1 MNKIPTTSSE
11 PKKQTMITLSVT
23 SVRTKAQNTNTT
35 FEKVAEICASAEHA
49 AKIERIWNLIQKKAG
64 KKNIAEAKDALGWII
79 PTGFCATG
87 HADETLENYTGIVCI
102 DIDGNKETPEKAVE
116 SRRAFEMLERAIIE
130 AQKKGHFQHV
140 IAVGISPSRCGFK
153 AFVQTDAECKQK
165 HYAAAAAAMAWF
177 KKEMENAG
185 IKLPEDAQYD
195 NCTKTL
201 SQPHYLPASMTVF
214 SATGCVH
221 VKNVN
226 ESQNGTKKE
235 GILRA
240 YEPPSIQ
247 DISKA
252 DPKAVRAHKRLIAAN
267 AGASIS
273 GYSNYLRFLAA
284 YIALFGKEIGPALAV
299 ELLSQSPAFQ
309 KSDFRK
315 KIQTKIKS
323 LNVLK
328 TAGTWLLDYAEKFK
342 QPAIQLP
349 KGIYLA
355 DLLEKNN
362 WLNAEFFANRAIVC
376 PTGAGKTWAI
386 IKLSQKTPVVF
397 CAPTRAL
404 AAQAAK
410 DAGGIVWYGGNKDKQ
425 TLADALANN
434 FIATTYHSLPDLLMN
449 GQGLVE
455 KRLLII
461 DEAHNLA
468 VSASEGYMLPV
479 VEKLIACTDFFDNI
493 TTLTATPVSHWL
505 NKKRYMDTIE
515 FTTEQKRIKAAAIQV
530 QNDATLTE
538 VAAAIAQKAVK
549 NEEQVIVYLNDKG
562 RRLLKMQALL
572 DEYGINFA
580 TLNADEKDSED
591 YAALVELGKLNAP
604 VVVATSVIKEGVSVR
619 GCNKIRYICVGGC
632 GEVEVQQLCARAR
645 GAEHIALDVIY
656 RKDNGNEKTF
666 DNEAVLRKITSMT
679 ANAVRELNQITVCAA
694 DGQILS
700 AVAPKNIKFNQETQR
715 WEENNVVA
723 YNIAYN
729 QACAYYRGN
738 IKALANATKEWAD
751 WVFEKWNENVLKTT
765 NENVIQK
772 IDEIGQHYAEG
783 LQECIT
789 PKAVERLRRKGG
801 GWALAA
807 RVVNTLAQQLSG
819 AVEIGR
825 KIALDLLAD
834 CRNAAKAKHLATQI
848 MVWQAIWCSA
858 ETPLRNTMLYICEKW
873 KGVHDL
879 QKVCESI
886 MAIAKSNLGLTMD
899 EKQCKKLIKA
909 LFDVE
914 YLHGGKRQTVRLTM
928 ASIKLGV
935 YYSEIVAAA
944 DKRLLEEKDIFKWLN
959 DWENNSSGL
968 GAVG

>member
-1 MNKIPTTSSE
+1 MIT
-11 PKKQTMITLSVT
+11 ITLSKT
-23 SVRTKAQNTNTT
+23 SVRSKAQNSQSS
-35 FEKVAEICASAEHA
+35 FEEIAKICDSPEHA
-49 AKIERIWNLIQKKAG
+49 AKIERIWNLIQKNAG

-79 PTGFCATG
+79 TTGFCAAG
-87 HADETLENYTGIVCI
+87 HADETLENYTGVVCI
-102 DIDGNKETPEKAVE
+102 DIDGDKETPEKATK
-116 SRRAFEMLERAIIE
+116 SRLAFETLFKNIME
-130 AQKKGHFQHV
+130 AQKKGRFQ
-140 IAVGISPSRCGFK
+140 AVVAIGISPSRCGLK
-153 AFVQTDAECKQK
+153 AFVQTDATRKQN
-165 HYAAAAAAMAWF
+165 HHAAAACALAWF
-177 KKEMENAG
+177 KKEMEAAG
-185 IKLPEDAQYD
+185 VKLPEGAQYD

-201 SQPHYLPASMTVF
+201 SQPHYLPATLTVF
-214 SATGCVH
+214 ANTESVN
-221 VKNVN
+221 VRSVN
-226 ESQNGTKKE
+226 ENQNGTKKE
-235 GILRA
+235 GIFRA
-240 YEPPSIQ
+240 YEPPAIQ
-247 DISKA
+247 DAKA
-252 DPKAVRAHKRLIAAN
+252 DQRAVRAHKRLIEAN
-267 AGASIS
+267 AGAWIS

-284 YIALFGKEIGPALAV
+284 YIGLFGKEIGPALAV
-299 ELLSQSPAFQ
+299 ELLNQSQAFQ
-309 KSDFRK
+309 KSEFRK
-315 KIQTKIKS
+315 KMSAKVKS
-323 LNVLK
+323 LSVLK
-328 TAGTWLLDYAEKFK
+328 TAGTWLLDYAEKVK
-342 QPAIQLP
+342 QPAVQLP
-349 KGIYLA
+349 KGTYLA

-376 PTGAGKTWAI
+376 PTGTGKTWAI

-449 GQGLVE
+449 GQGMIE

-493 TTLTATPVSHWL
+493 ATLTATPVSHWL

-515 FTTEQKRIKAAAIQV
+515 FATEQKRIKARAIQV
-530 QNDATLTE
+530 HNDATLTE
-538 VAAAIAQKAVK
+538 VAAAVAQKAVK
-549 NEEQVIVYLNDKG
+549 NSEQVIIYLNDKG

-572 DEYGINFA
+572 NEYGINFA

-591 YAALVELGKLNAP
+591 YAALIELGKLNAP

-632 GEVEVQQLCARAR
+632 GDVEVQQLCARAR
-645 GAEHIALDVIY
+645 DAEHIALDVIY

-666 DNEAVLRKITSMT
+666 ENEAVLRKITSMT

-738 IKALANATKEWAD
+738 IKALAKATEEWAE
-751 WVFEKWNENVLKTT
+751 WQFEKWNESVLKTT
-765 NENVIQK
+765 NENVATK
-772 IDEIGQHYAEG
+772 IDEVNRHYAEG

-848 MVWQAIWCSA
+848 MVWQAIWCSSD
-858 ETPLRNTMLYICEKW
+858 TPLRNTLIFICEKW
-873 KGVHDL
+873 RGVHDL
-879 QKVCESI
+879 QKACEGI
-886 MAIAKSNLGLTMD
+886 MAIAKNNLGLTLD
-899 EKQCKKLIKA
+899 EKAAKKLIKA

-914 YLHGGKRQTVRLTM
+914 YLHGGERRSVRLTM
-928 ASIKLGV
+928 ASLKLGA
-935 YYSEIVAAA
+935 YYAEITASA
-944 DKRLLEEKDIFKWLN
+944 DKRILEERDILRWLSG
-959 DWENNSSGL
+959 WEDDSSGIKAA
-968 GAVG
+968 G